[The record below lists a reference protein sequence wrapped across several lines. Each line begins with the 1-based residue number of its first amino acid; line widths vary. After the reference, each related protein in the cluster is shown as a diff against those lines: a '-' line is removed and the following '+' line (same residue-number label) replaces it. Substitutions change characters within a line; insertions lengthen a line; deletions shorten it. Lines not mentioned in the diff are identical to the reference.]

1 MTPARRHPALLV
13 ALVLSTVVMQLVV
26 AVLLKELADA
36 ASRPPLAVLLVLGL
50 AVGLNGLRF
59 LVWGYTHKHY
69 PLSRSYPLVA
79 LFFPCILLL
88 SLWYDE
94 PVGWMQVAGVAAI
107 MAGIALLNQ
116 DDPHARTR

>member
-1 MTPARRHPALLV
+1 MSPARRHPALLV
-13 ALVLSTVVMQLVV
+13 ALVLSTVVLQLVV

-36 ASRPPLAVLLVLGL
+36 ASRPLLAMLLVLGL

-88 SLWYDE
+88 SLWYGE
-94 PVGWMQVAGVAAI
+94 PVGWMQVAGVGAI

-116 DDPHARTR
+116 EDPHARTR